1 MSINAQTAAPSSSL
15 IQQAIEEGRVIELPL
30 CNKEEALRI
39 LAESLESARDGDAAV
54 PSIIDS
60 ILHYESQSTAYLG
73 YGIACPHARGGNEGE
88 MICAVG
94 WSPDGI
100 EYGNT
105 DGWPVHLLL
114 MYYVPYPARN
124 KYLTEL
130 SSLARAIA
138 ADEDHHELVNLEDL
152 DEVKERLNTWIAAME
167 GRIDPEDGRKA
178 ASRVASSLLSQVLI
192 PDILEMLED
201 RRLRDLRIFLSAQP
215 APEIAE
221 LITALDS
228 SDQLLVFRLLPR
240 SLADEVFSLIDYP
253 SQTGLLKNMAQD
265 ETRQVLA
272 ALSSDDQTA
281 LFEELPANVTQRLLT
296 LLSDADRKQVLSQ
309 LSYPK
314 DSVGRLMSSG
324 YVSAQENWTI
334 AKTMEHIRAAGS
346 DSETVMTIYVIDDS
360 GALVGELRLR
370 QLILADPALRVSVL
384 MDKNYVALHS
394 IQDREEAVLIFKKYD
409 VYALPVIDSEGVLL
423 GIVTNDD
430 ILDVA
435 EEEAT
440 EDFHKAGAIRPLSVG
455 YLKTPLIMLYRSR
468 LPWLIALVFVNI
480 FSGAGIAHF
489 EELLGVYMA
498 LVFFLPLLIDS
509 GGNAGAQS
517 ATLVIRSMALGEL
530 SLKDFARVFWREALV
545 ASALGLSMSVAVF
558 AVAWWR
564 SGTLI
569 AVVAALAMV
578 SIVILSSMLGML
590 LPFVLRRFKVDP
602 AVASGPLVTS
612 LADIL
617 GVVIYLSIASIIL
630 ST

>member
-564 SGTLI
+564 SGALI